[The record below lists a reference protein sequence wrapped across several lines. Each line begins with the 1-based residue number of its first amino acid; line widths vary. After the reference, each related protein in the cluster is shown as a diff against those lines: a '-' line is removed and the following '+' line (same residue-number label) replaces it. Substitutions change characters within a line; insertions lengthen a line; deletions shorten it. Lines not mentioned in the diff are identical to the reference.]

1 MTCLPDGHGQVNGMV
16 RLPLRAGEIT
26 ENPTLQALLQER
38 RYHSLSDSPSFGQV
52 TSPCEQ
58 SVSGSIANAAAST
71 KLRVEYARLSNM
83 NNGFQFSAAHPQ
95 SFQSSS
101 VLKLLRSRKL
111 ILPLCLAGLAMQASA
126 AQRVTGEQLEQIL
139 SAAKGKPDRTVA
151 RQLYGVELT
160 EPLSPA
166 RLLRCEADVTGRHA
180 KQALMEVAD
189 IAAFL
194 DPAAAEIPARAQP
207 DPEGQ
212 RRMIALMV
220 GYVGNTV
227 HQLPNLYATRLTAS
241 FRDDLQQSKPPQF
254 VGNYHV
260 IELYRDAEEVMQSK
274 ANAKVKGLTT
284 SGEFGP
290 ILGTALLDAG
300 QGNLVWSHWEQ
311 GMSGPEAVFHYSV
324 TAEKSHY
331 KVEKEFTAYKGEIA
345 VDPSNGTILRLV
357 LRADNPLG
365 MTADILVEY
374 GPVELGGKTY
384 ICPLK
389 SIAIL
394 GGFELLWLNDVV
406 FEQYHLYR
414 ADSRILPGFT
424 QSR

>member
-1 MTCLPDGHGQVNGMV
+1 MN
-16 RLPLRAGEIT
+16 
-26 ENPTLQALLQER
+26 
-38 RYHSLSDSPSFGQV
+38 
-52 TSPCEQ
+52 
-58 SVSGSIANAAAST
+58 
-71 KLRVEYARLSNM
+71 RVL
-83 NNGFQFSAAHPQ
+83 QFSVRHPLP
-95 SFQSSS
+95 FQSSS
-101 VLKLLRSRKL
+101 VLKLLRNRKL
-111 ILPLCLAGLAMQASA
+111 IFVSCLAGLAMQASA
-126 AQRVTGEQLEQIL
+126 AQRVTGEQLEEIL
-139 SAAKGKPDRTVA
+139 SAAKGKPDKTVA
-151 RQLYGVELT
+151 RQLYGLELT
-160 EPLSPA
+160 ESLSPA
-166 RLLRCEADVTGRHA
+166 RLSRCEADVTGRHA

-189 IAAFL
+189 AAAFL
-194 DPAAAEIPARAQP
+194 EPDAAEIPSRPQP
-207 DPEGQ
+207 DSEGQ
-212 RRMIALMV
+212 RRMIALV
-220 GYVGNTV
+220 IGYVSTTV
-227 HQLPNLYATRLTAS
+227 HQLPNLYATRSTTS

-254 VGNYHV
+254 VGNYQG

-274 ANAKVKGLTT
+274 ANARVKGLTT

-311 GMSGPEAVFHYSV
+311 GILGPEAIFHYSV

-331 KVEKEFTAYKGEIA
+331 KVEKEFAGYQGEIA

-357 LRADNPLG
+357 LRADDPLG

-374 GPVELGGKTY
+374 GPVDLGGKTY

-389 SIAIL
+389 SIALL

-414 ADSRILPGFT
+414 ADSHILPGFS

>member
-1 MTCLPDGHGQVNGMV
+1 
-16 RLPLRAGEIT
+16 
-26 ENPTLQALLQER
+26 
-38 RYHSLSDSPSFGQV
+38 
-52 TSPCEQ
+52 
-58 SVSGSIANAAAST
+58 
-71 KLRVEYARLSNM
+71 M
-83 NNGFQFSAAHPQ
+83 NNGFQFSVGHPLP
-95 SFQSSS
+95 FQSSS
-101 VLKLLRSRKL
+101 VLKLLRNREL
-111 ILPLCLAGLAMQASA
+111 IFLLCVAGLAMQASA

-139 SAAKGKPDRTVA
+139 SAAKGKPDKTVA
-151 RQLYGVELT
+151 RQLYGLELT
-160 EPLSPA
+160 ESLSPA
-166 RLLRCEADVTGRHA
+166 RLSRCEADVTGRHA

-189 IAAFL
+189 LAAFL
-194 DPAAAEIPARAQP
+194 EPAAAEIPSRAQP
-207 DPEGQ
+207 ESEGQ
-212 RRMIALMV
+212 RRMIALVV
-220 GYVGNTV
+220 GYVSTTV
-227 HQLPNLYATRLTAS
+227 HQLPNLYATRLTTS

-254 VGNYHV
+254 VGNYHA

-331 KVEKEFTAYKGEIA
+331 KVEKEFTGYKGEIA

-357 LRADNPLG
+357 LRADDPLG

-394 GGFELLWLNDVV
+394 GGFELLSLNDVV

-424 QSR
+424 QPR

>member
-1 MTCLPDGHGQVNGMV
+1 
-16 RLPLRAGEIT
+16 
-26 ENPTLQALLQER
+26 
-38 RYHSLSDSPSFGQV
+38 
-52 TSPCEQ
+52 
-58 SVSGSIANAAAST
+58 
-71 KLRVEYARLSNM
+71 
-83 NNGFQFSAAHPQ
+83 
-95 SFQSSS
+95 
-101 VLKLLRSRKL
+101 
-111 ILPLCLAGLAMQASA
+111 
-126 AQRVTGEQLEQIL
+126 
-139 SAAKGKPDRTVA
+139 
-151 RQLYGVELT
+151 
-160 EPLSPA
+160 
-166 RLLRCEADVTGRHA
+166 
-180 KQALMEVAD
+180 MEVAD

-207 DPEGQ
+207 DPEDLH
-212 RRMIALMV
+212 RIIASMV
-220 GYVGNTV
+220 GYVSNTV
-227 HQLPNLYATRLTAS
+227 HQLPNLYATRLTTS
-241 FRDDLQQSKPPQF
+241 FRDDLQQRKPPQLL
-254 VGNYHV
+254 GNYHA
-260 IELYRDAEEVMQSK
+260 IEVYRDGEEVMQSQ
-274 ANAKVKGLTT
+274 ADAKVKGLTT

-311 GMSGPEAVFHYSV
+311 GASGPEAVFHYSV

-331 KVEKEFTAYKGEIA
+331 EVEKEFTGYKGEIA
-345 VDPSNGTILRLV
+345 VDPSNGTILRLF
-357 LRADNPLG
+357 LRAEDSLG

-424 QSR
+424 QSP